1 MSQVVG
7 IFNGPREVE
16 EARDLIAG
24 AGYRGPALTL
34 LSPAAAGPRTRLRHR
49 GDVMLRSAVRW
60 AVYGSLIVEVPT
72 LIVLFILPVDINVR
86 VFMGSTVWKI
96 GAAFGAWLG
105 GALVSEQGL
114 DEEAADEHEIYLA
127 EGFYIL
133 AANVRGTDR
142 PFARGAMIES
152 GAADVRDVAGSFIVR
167 SPKPLP
173 TAVRS

>member
-7 IFNGPREVE
+7 IFNGPREAE

-24 AGYRGPALTL
+24 AGCRGTALTL
-34 LSPAAAGPRTRLRHR
+34 LSPSTGPRTRLRHR

-114 DEEAADEHEIYLA
+114 DAETADEHESYLA
-127 EGFYIL
+127 EGLYIL
-133 AANVRGTDR
+133 AASVRGADR

-173 TAVRS
+173 VAVRS